1 MVVRRFTVATSGTFM
16 TYLSA
21 SELAELV
28 GCRRNQKSRMIAWLT
43 QQNWA
48 YVIDVTG
55 QPKVARAYH
64 DKKMGIID
72 PTTQERYAEGP
83 DLEAFTSRTNRR

>member
-1 MVVRRFTVATSGTFM
+1 MRCCAVAISGTVM

-28 GCRRNQKSRMIAWLT
+28 GCRPNQKSRMIAWLT
-43 QQNWA
+43 QHRWA
-48 YVIDVTG
+48 HVIDVAG
-55 QPKVARAYH
+55 HPKVARAYH
-64 DKKMGIID
+64 DKKMGIVD
-72 PTTQERYAEGP
+72 STMQERYAEGP